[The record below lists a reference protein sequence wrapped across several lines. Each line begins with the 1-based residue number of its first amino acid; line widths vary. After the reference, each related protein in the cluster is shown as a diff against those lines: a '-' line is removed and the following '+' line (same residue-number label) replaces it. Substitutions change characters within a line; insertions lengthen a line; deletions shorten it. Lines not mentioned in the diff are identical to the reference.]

1 LRTIGAKPAP
11 LRGCYARTI
20 LRDRTFVQ
28 NWGCRRGIPENFSD
42 RRLITQA
49 SGSSCA
55 ATRRSAASFREFG
68 IIDVVSMKIL
78 GIQLRQPSF
87 NEVTAS
93 AVMAAGLW
101 LATVALF
108 RVTEQPMD
116 RFQAG
121 AALLVI
127 FWSCVGVRMGIRL
140 DKGLRHVAVN
150 VLCGALILMV
160 YNAVMTL
167 FA

>member
-1 LRTIGAKPAP
+1 
-11 LRGCYARTI
+11 
-20 LRDRTFVQ
+20 
-28 NWGCRRGIPENFSD
+28 
-42 RRLITQA
+42 
-49 SGSSCA
+49 
-55 ATRRSAASFREFG
+55 
-68 IIDVVSMKIL
+68 MKIL
-78 GIQLRQPSF
+78 GIQLNKPSF

-108 RVTEQPMD
+108 RVTEQPID
-116 RFQAG
+116 RIQAG

-150 VLCGALILMV
+150 VVCGGAILVV

-167 FA
+167 FG

>member
-1 LRTIGAKPAP
+1 LPTIWAKPRLYAVVTRAP
-11 LRGCYARTI
+11 LLRGGA
-20 LRDRTFVQ
+20 FVQ

-55 ATRRSAASFREFG
+55 ATRRTAASFREFR

-150 VLCGALILMV
+150 VLCGGVILMV
-160 YNAVMTL
+160 YNALMTL

>member
-1 LRTIGAKPAP
+1 
-11 LRGCYARTI
+11 
-20 LRDRTFVQ
+20 
-28 NWGCRRGIPENFSD
+28 
-42 RRLITQA
+42 
-49 SGSSCA
+49 
-55 ATRRSAASFREFG
+55 
-68 IIDVVSMKIL
+68 MKIL

-150 VLCGALILMV
+150 VLCGGVILMV
-160 YNAVMTL
+160 YNALMTL